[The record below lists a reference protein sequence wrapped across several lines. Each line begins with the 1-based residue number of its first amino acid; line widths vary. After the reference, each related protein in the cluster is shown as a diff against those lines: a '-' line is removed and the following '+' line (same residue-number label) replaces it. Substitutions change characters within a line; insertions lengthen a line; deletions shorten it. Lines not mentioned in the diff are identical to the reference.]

1 MLSMNI
7 HKLYRNPNEE
17 KLWRPVLDELTFNK
31 NLMGRVGGHGAG
43 KITGVAGRTVVITG
57 AITGMTRKQ
66 MTEVLN
72 LMGATV
78 CDSVSSNTDL
88 LIVGANP
95 GGKKLGAAMRNG
107 TRILPES
114 EFIQLLSSNQ

>member
-72 LMGATV
+72 LMGGN
-78 CDSVSSNTDL
+78 CLRLSV
-88 LIVGANP
+88 
-95 GGKKLGAAMRNG
+95 K
-107 TRILPES
+107 
-114 EFIQLLSSNQ
+114 QH